1 MIEPTTLAQQG
12 LRKATA
18 DVSTYSIF
26 SARAGDDD
34 KDSLDGLDRH
44 YDDEYGHHLVPHHRA
59 SEDNESTLLGGT
71 DDATARR
78 RGGGGGGGAGGAE
91 ERLLGGGGAAGL
103 LGWRRNTPL
112 GPMWLWMLH
121 AAMLTVSVLLFA
133 ISATVEPA
141 TRAYVEKFNAWSPA
155 LSAVEYQH
163 TVFNNS
169 KGNVT
174 PYVGAGPEVDKAWD
188 HITFHMGDQMITPW
202 ELKHG
207 LGKPPNRLQVTDP
220 HTGQTGY
227 RVELAVVHQL
237 HCLNM
242 IRKYVHLEQYHND
255 TDIAA
260 GKEKLQ
266 HHMTHCIEAL
276 RLKLMCE
283 ADVGVLPFYEKTGPD
298 GKIEP
303 DYESKHVCRSFDKV
317 REWAVH
323 HKVADKTTF

>member
-59 SEDNESTLLGGT
+59 SEDTESTLLGGT
-71 DDATARR
+71 DDSTARR

-141 TRAYVEKFNAWSPA
+141 TRAYVEKFNAWCKLGLLSPYSSHVKRSQRESGDFSRRMRTHWM
-155 LSAVEYQH
+155 L
-163 TVFNNS
+163 TN
-169 KGNVT
+169 T
-174 PYVGAGPEVDKAWD
+174 P
-188 HITFHMGDQMITPW
+188 
-202 ELKHG
+202 
-207 LGKPPNRLQVTDP
+207 
-220 HTGQTGY
+220 
-227 RVELAVVHQL
+227 
-237 HCLNM
+237 
-242 IRKYVHLEQYHND
+242 
-255 TDIAA
+255 
-260 GKEKLQ
+260 LQ
-266 HHMTHCIEAL
+266 HL
-276 RLKLMCE
+276 L
-283 ADVGVLPFYEKTGPD
+283 
-298 GKIEP
+298 
-303 DYESKHVCRSFDKV
+303 CR
-317 REWAVH
+317 R
-323 HKVADKTTF
+323 

>member
-26 SARAGDDD
+26 SARAADDD

-44 YDDEYGHHLVPHHRA
+44 YDDEYDQPHHRA
-59 SEDNESTLLGGT
+59 SEDTESTLFGGT
-71 DDATARR
+71 DDVMARR
-78 RGGGGGGGAGGAE
+78 RGGGGGGGAGGASE
-91 ERLLGGGGAAGL
+91 GLLGGGGGGAGGL
-103 LGWRRNTPL
+103 FGWRRNTPL
-112 GPMWLWMLH
+112 GPLWLWMLH
-121 AAMLTVSVLLFA
+121 GATLTVSVLLFA

-155 LSAVEYQH
+155 LSAVEYQD
-163 TVFNNS
+163 TVFNNT

-188 HITFHMGDQMITPW
+188 HITFHMGDQMISPW

-207 LGKPPNRLQVTDP
+207 LGKPPNRLQVTDS

-283 ADVGVLPFYEKTGPD
+283 ADVGVLPFYEKTGAD
-298 GKIEP
+298 GKTEP
-303 DYESKHVCRSFDKV
+303 DYESKHVCKNFDKV